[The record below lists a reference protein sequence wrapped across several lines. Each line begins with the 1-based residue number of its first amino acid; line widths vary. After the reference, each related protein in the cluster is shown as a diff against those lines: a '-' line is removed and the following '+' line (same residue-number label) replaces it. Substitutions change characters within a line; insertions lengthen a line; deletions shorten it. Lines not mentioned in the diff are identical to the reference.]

1 MTRLGLRPCLDEV
14 DQGPIV
20 VNIHAPPDMAWSLA
34 KFVTGLKARDFTI
47 SNFYNTAEP
56 SFRVG
61 CIGDV
66 APEDMRNF
74 VDAVDATLL
83 DMGIITR
90 AGN

>member
-1 MTRLGLRPCLDEV
+1 
-14 DQGPIV
+14 
-20 VNIHAPPDMAWSLA
+20 MAWSLA